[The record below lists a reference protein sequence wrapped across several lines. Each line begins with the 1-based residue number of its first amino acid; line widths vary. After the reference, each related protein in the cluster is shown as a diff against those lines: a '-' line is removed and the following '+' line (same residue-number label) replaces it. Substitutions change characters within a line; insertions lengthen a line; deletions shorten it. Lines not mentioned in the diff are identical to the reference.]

1 MRKITINGRLGGDPE
16 MLQTKNGIPYVVF
29 RMANSEISDKDKT
42 YWFRVTVWDRTTQNF
57 VMNKEFVKKGT
68 HLMVYGDYSDNIYQS
83 KVTGQYE
90 VGREIVA
97 RDINFA
103 PGGTGKS
110 GEVNENTTTTV
121 VTQVAAQ
128 PVKPVVTQEPVLNPY
143 TPQYGQVSATPQT
156 NQPVSNVDSVMPVDD
171 DLPF

>member
-16 MLQTKNGIPYVVF
+16 MLQTKNGVPYVVF
-29 RMANSEISDKDKT
+29 RIANSEISDKDKT
-42 YWFRVTVWDRTTQNF
+42 YWFRVTVWDKTTQNF

-90 VGREIVA
+90 IGREIVA

-110 GEVNENTTTTV
+110 SEVNENTTTV
-121 VTQVAAQ
+121 ATQVAAQ

-143 TPQYGQVSATPQT
+143 TPQYTQTAPVLQT
-156 NQPVSNVDSVMPVDD
+156 NHTVTNTESAMPVDD
-171 DLPF
+171 ELPF